1 MTASWVAGAKKITIK
16 SINGDTAEIEIEID
30 ATIIKQ
36 TATEITL
43 RVKNPHPLG
52 GKALNFEIELL
63 SIES

>member
-1 MTASWVAGAKKITIK
+1 MVASGVSGAKKITIM
-16 SINGDTAEIEIEID
+16 SINNDTAEVKIEID

-43 RVKNPHPLG
+43 KIKNTHPLA

-63 SIES
+63 SIN